1 MYEDEADYVP
11 YFWEHKQ
18 PVQTIGK
25 VRIYL
30 VQDEA
35 SQFDDLMG
43 RSQLNLAE
51 CSNGKVMEIA

>member
-1 MYEDEADYVP
+1 MYEGEADYVP

-18 PVQTIGK
+18 PVQTVGK

-30 VQDEA
+30 VQDET

-51 CSNGKVMEIA
+51 CSNGKVTEIV

>member
-1 MYEDEADYVP
+1 MYEGEADYVP
-11 YFWEHKQ
+11 YFWERKT

-35 SQFDDLMG
+35 AQFDDLMG

>member
-1 MYEDEADYVP
+1 MFEGEADYGP
-11 YFWEHKQ
+11 YCWKNKT
-18 PVQTIGK
+18 PVQTVGK

-35 SQFDDLMG
+35 AQFDDLMC

>member
-1 MYEDEADYVP
+1 ML
-11 YFWEHKQ
+11 FRSNKT
-18 PVQTIGK
+18 PVQTVGK

-30 VQDEA
+30 VNDEA

>member
-11 YFWEHKQ
+11 YFWEHKT

-35 SQFDDLMG
+35 ALFDDLMG

>member
-1 MYEDEADYVP
+1 MFDDEADYVP
-11 YFWEHKQ
+11 YFWENKL
-18 PVQTIGK
+18 PVQVVGK

-35 SQFDDLMG
+35 SQFDGLEG
-43 RSQLNLAE
+43 RTQINLQE